1 MDNREVGNFEMVGF
15 QADAVAVVKFQDA
28 VVIKNV
34 LISLP
39 VVNWGGVCNVKSEVT
54 GHLQITCHNN

>member
-1 MDNREVGNFEMVGF
+1 MIAVIKMDNLEFGDFKDVGS

-28 VVIKNV
+28 VVIKTV

-39 VVNWGGVCNVKSEVT
+39 VVNGGGVENVKAKLVV
-54 GHLQITCHNN
+54 HL

>member
-1 MDNREVGNFEMVGF
+1 MKAVIKMDNREVGNFEIVGF

-39 VVNWGGVCNVKSEVT
+39 VVNWGGV
-54 GHLQITCHNN
+54 